1 VAPLPTPYDEL
12 VRRHVAVGELTVAAA
27 LEGDR
32 RLAEA
37 AFFLDPLAGRGDF
50 HQTEAMVEELLSATA
65 AWLPQFAR

>member
-12 VRRHVAVGELTVAAA
+12 VRRHVAVGELTVEAA

-32 RLAEA
+32 RKAEA
-37 AFFLDPLAGRGDF
+37 AFFLDPLAGRGDL

-65 AWLPQFAR
+65 AWLPRFAR